1 MTMFW
6 IVAYCCPLIHQC
18 QFQPL
23 SLKQIAWLSTF
34 LKEGATP
41 ALLVLS
47 HTFSPTLHD
56 YWQWEDR
63 ECNRKELI
71 TYMYDTKSIRIYV
84 WYYVIAHN
92 FSCIHRHFKIISNTC
107 SKMCIKDE
115 WNLFSIASDFKWLCK
130 EGSSKVVLITV
141 KPFGWAGEGRI
152 VKPLKC
158 LTDCFSV
165 CYFKQAMSTLLKV
178 KVKGKVDFIVIMLM
192 YKGIARSH
200 DSSTHV
206 FQWKNHQ

>member
-1 MTMFW
+1 MFW

-18 QFQPL
+18 QFQLL
-23 SLKQIAWLSTF
+23 SLKRIAWLSTF
-34 LKEGATP
+34 LKEGAPP

-47 HTFSPTLHD
+47 HTFDPTLHD

-71 TYMYDTKSIRIYV
+71 TYMYDTKSIRIYL
-84 WYYVIAHN
+84 WYFVIANN
-92 FSCIHRHFKIISNTC
+92 FSCIHRHFKIISNT
-107 SKMCIKDE
+107 KMCIKDE

-130 EGSSKVVLITV
+130 EGSSEVVLIT
-141 KPFGWAGEGRI
+141 

-158 LTDCFSV
+158 LTDCFSA

-178 KVKGKVDFIVIMLM
+178 KVKGKADFIVIMLM
-192 YKGIARSH
+192 YKDIARS
-200 DSSTHV
+200 DGSSIHV

>member
-1 MTMFW
+1 MT
-6 IVAYCCPLIHQC
+6 LN
-18 QFQPL
+18 L
-23 SLKQIAWLSTF
+23 SES
-34 LKEGATP
+34 
-41 ALLVLS
+41 
-47 HTFSPTLHD
+47 
-56 YWQWEDR
+56 
-63 ECNRKELI
+63 
-71 TYMYDTKSIRIYV
+71 MYDIMLLLI
-84 WYYVIAHN
+84 I

-192 YKGIARSH
+192 TKELQDHMIVLPMY
-200 DSSTHV
+200 SSGKIISQHKSKLFLGGNIHLTNI
-206 FQWKNHQ
+206 FR